1 MIEKYYN
8 VTEHKEEVLKR
19 ISDFLF
25 PMTFPTGKI
34 AYTRYDS
41 SRYNSNNS
49 LAYLQTESVYNS
61 LFYNV
66 MVLFNYKLEQ
76 LSKNYN
82 DTYIRSLISKH
93 KQIITIV

>member
-1 MIEKYYN
+1 
-8 VTEHKEEVLKR
+8 
-19 ISDFLF
+19 
-25 PMTFPTGKI
+25 MTFPTGKI

-49 LAYLQTESVYNS
+49 LAYLQTETVYNS

-76 LSKNYN
+76 LAKNYN
-82 DTYIRSLISKH
+82 DTYLRSLISKH
-93 KQIITIV
+93 KQIITIVESERKKSQNLVQFLHLLHFL